1 MKMLQFRHIFF
12 FLFAILIPRG
22 KEGSAML
29 ELIIT
34 VLFIWLFFKG
44 LGLLLRLSWG
54 ITKLVVSL
62 LFTIALPLLGFCLFF
77 AGGLIILLPLG
88 LVALAFGLLKTA
100 L

>member
-1 MKMLQFRHIFF
+1 
-12 FLFAILIPRG
+12 
-22 KEGSAML
+22 ML

-62 LFTIALPLLGFCLFF
+62 LFTIAIPLLIFCLLF
-77 AGGLIILLPLG
+77 AGGLVILVPLG
-88 LVALAFGLLKTA
+88 LLGLAFGLLKSIV
-100 L
+100 